1 MARSAWR
8 SVILRLEVERG
19 AVDAVAQAALVAR
32 TVLENVAQVPFAA
45 RADHFGADHAVR
57 QVAMLLDRAVLGAGE
72 ARPARPAVELGVAFE
87 QRLAA
92 TGADVLAG
100 SLVSLVLAGE
110 GPLGA
115 APAQDVRLRRRQLR
129 APLGIGQVHL
139 LGHAGRP
146 RREIGGSSDER
157 GGGPCEAWWRG
168 TRGYSR
174 RRGPENRPVPLHQ
187 PAACPLPRAG

>member
-57 QVAMLLDRAVLGAGE
+57 GVAMLLDRAVLGAGE
-72 ARPARPAVELGVAFE
+72 ARPARAAVELGVALE
-87 QRLAA
+87 QRLPAP
-92 TGADVLAG
+92 GADVFAG
-100 SLVSLVLAGE
+100 GLVLLVLAGE

-115 APAQDVRLRRRQLR
+115 GLPQHLVLLGRQLR
-129 APLGIGQVHL
+129 APLGVGQVHL
-139 LGHAGRP
+139 LGHGVSFASNMGSQSFSGR
-146 RREIGGSSDER
+146 
-157 GGGPCEAWWRG
+157 
-168 TRGYSR
+168 
-174 RRGPENRPVPLHQ
+174 
-187 PAACPLPRAG
+187 